1 MTHMQEVP
9 TDDLLNFQ
17 DYPIAVHSPSNNT
30 TSGFSSGSNLTS
42 NYAAESLPKYD
53 NSGGGGGG
61 DAPAGLHDEN
71 EGILF
76 SG

>member
-9 TDDLLNFQ
+9 TDDLLSFQ

-42 NYAAESLPKYD
+42 NFPTENLTKFDNAATGS
-53 NSGGGGGG
+53 
-61 DAPAGLHDEN
+61 AIVDEN
-71 EGILF
+71 DQS
-76 SG
+76 SGKLCT